1 MTRHYRSAQ
10 SYRNAYNSRL
20 STFQSAEARFNAPVY
35 SVGAYLT
42 AVAEVIR
49 KRFDNVVSPERN
61 EEFKANCA
69 SDAFQLVVANMDG
82 EHDFEPQDYVTAA
95 LTVTF
100 IANMQPRPGFQA
112 DLCAVVGA
120 MDIPQHKMK
129 LAMYAVKMYLESVAK
144 ASAAVDTSSSVHIG
158 SIKQRMTLTVHVFQ
172 SDLTHSEWG
181 DSYRTKAADANGN
194 IVTWY
199 AKEEIAK
206 GDHSITGTVT
216 KHNEYNG
223 AKETYLNRVVVS

>member
-10 SYRNAYNSRL
+10 SYRNAYNSRPA
-20 STFQSAEARFNAPVY
+20 TFQSAEARFNAPVY
-35 SVGAYLT
+35 SLGTFLA

-49 KRFDNVVSPERN
+49 TKGFLKEM
-61 EEFKANCA
+61 CA
-69 SDAFQLVVANMDG
+69 ADAFQLVIANKDG
-82 EHDFEPQDYVTAA
+82 EHEFEVQDWVTAA
-95 LTVTF
+95 NAVGWINTKSVR
-100 IANMQPRPGFQA
+100 QGFES
-112 DLCAVVGA
+112 DLRAACENS
-120 MDIPQHKMK
+120 DIPQNKMK
-129 LAMYAVKMYLESVAK
+129 LVMYVVKMYVENEAK
-144 ASAAVDTSSSVHIG
+144 AAVAPTSDSQHIG
-158 SIKQRMTLTVHVFQ
+158 SIKERMTLTVHVFQ
-172 SDLTHSEWG
+172 SDLTSSEWG